1 MQDTNQ
7 KLDLMN
13 FDFNG
18 KPAPVEVQNVM
29 QISASAEMSVKLL
42 EDMGRG
48 DSDLLYF
55 LGCLPGGITLPQL
68 EKMWKNWNP
77 KNLNSGIK
85 RLKKLSLLERGDS
98 DRKVLTWTM
107 INFVQTNLELES
119 MKNYMKNICKFYIN
133 LLLDCYQRIGKIAAN
148 LSFGRYESL
157 DPFESILSR
166 KKQSEAICEP

>member
-13 FDFNG
+13 FGFNG

-85 RLKKLSLLERGDS
+85 RLKKLSLLERGTATE
-98 DRKVLTWTM
+98 K
-107 INFVQTNLELES
+107 
-119 MKNYMKNICKFYIN
+119 C
-133 LLLDCYQRIGKIAAN
+133 
-148 LSFGRYESL
+148 
-157 DPFESILSR
+157 
-166 KKQSEAICEP
+166 

>member
-1 MQDTNQ
+1 
-7 KLDLMN
+7 MN

-42 EDMGRG
+42 EGMGRG
-48 DSDLLYF
+48 DNDLLYF

-68 EKMWKNWNP
+68 EKMWTNWDP

-119 MKNYMKNICKFYIN
+119 MKVYMKNICKFYIN
-133 LLLDCYQRIGKIAAN
+133 LLLDCYKRIGKITAS
-148 LSFGRYESL
+148 LSFDKYEGL
-157 DPFESILSR
+157 NPFQSIISR
-166 KKQSEAICEP
+166 KKQSELICEN